1 MSHIIEQMLEIH
13 RTMST
18 AENLAGLIL
27 ENKVTS
33 QNYQEISD
41 TINLLEM
48 YEAVLREKRQLL
60 NLNLRKYY
68 MNQYLEVYKKK
79 QSSPEITRD

>member
-1 MSHIIEQMLEIH
+1 
-13 RTMST
+13 MST
-18 AENLAGLIL
+18 AENLAGLIQ

-41 TINLLEM
+41 TVNLLEM

-60 NLNLRKYY
+60 SINLRKYY
-68 MNQYLEVYKKK
+68 MTQYLEVIKKR
-79 QSSPEITRD
+79 QSSPEIMRD

>member
-18 AENLAGLIL
+18 AENLAGLIQ

-41 TINLLEM
+41 TVNLLEM

-60 NLNLRKYY
+60 SINLRKYY
-68 MNQYLEVYKKK
+68 MTQYLEVIKKR
-79 QSSPEITRD
+79 QSSPEIMRD